1 MGNERGRPTFQRDLA
16 QLIMLESRL
25 KVVSHENKIGMS
37 GGMEKLK
44 QWLSHPLNLLL
55 SAIASFASIL
65 SVFLYFH
72 SIESRDLTFLVNPVK
87 TAVVKSGEASRL
99 KVSHDGQEIGGDITA
114 VQIAFWNA
122 GTLPIK
128 KDEILEPIIISLGTN
143 HAILESTLRKTTR
156 QLTHISLDES
166 QLTNGEVRISWDILE
181 YLDGG
186 VLQLIYA
193 GDTSVSIQI
202 HGTIEGQ
209 GPVQLRV
216 FHGKISTPE
225 EQYVERTKVDKTV
238 LWLGSLV
245 LLFSSVGFFLA
256 RKDKIERIFI
266 ALVIIAALTLILA
279 EIWKY
284 KTSTSLFDF

>member
-1 MGNERGRPTFQRDLA
+1 
-16 QLIMLESRL
+16 MLESRL

>member
-1 MGNERGRPTFQRDLA
+1 
-16 QLIMLESRL
+16 
-25 KVVSHENKIGMS
+25 
-37 GGMEKLK
+37 
-44 QWLSHPLNLLL
+44 
-55 SAIASFASIL
+55 
-65 SVFLYFH
+65 
-72 SIESRDLTFLVNPVK
+72 
-87 TAVVKSGEASRL
+87 
-99 KVSHDGQEIGGDITA
+99 
-114 VQIAFWNA
+114 
-122 GTLPIK
+122 
-128 KDEILEPIIISLGTN
+128 
-143 HAILESTLRKTTR
+143 
-156 QLTHISLDES
+156 
-166 QLTNGEVRISWDILE
+166 
-181 YLDGG
+181 LDGG